1 MSSFLVEIKKM
12 SLEEKLQTMEF
23 LWDELRENPD
33 NVALPAWHQDILDQR
48 ENLTD
53 EGSLHYTDWSQAKKD
68 IEKRVK

>member
-12 SLEEKLQTMEF
+12 SLEEKLQTMEL

-33 NVALPAWHQDILDQR
+33 NVAFPKWHQDILEQR
-48 ENLTD
+48 ESLTHD
-53 EGSLHYTDWSQAKKD
+53 ESLHYTDWSEAKKD